1 MCVLCCPDWVSEVR
15 LEKVV
20 RERQVMDRQ
29 RQDKLISTVSQTL
42 TSAVHVKLEKVVKN
56 EMKTNVNPGVC
67 VH

>member
-1 MCVLCCPDWVSEVR
+1 MSEVR

-67 VH
+67 VY